1 MKNIQLF
8 TTPLIDGVTIEKYYG
23 IVTANQV
30 AGTGFFTDLTASFS
44 DLFGGNSGAYR
55 ESMNELCSD
64 VTESLKVKA
73 AELGANAIIGVSID
87 YDSISAKNMSMFMV
101 SIQGTAVRIAD
112 NDSDS
117 LETKEKEISWEE
129 LNLEYHIK
137 KIRRKLESNETI
149 SDEEWD
155 FVLKNDVET
164 LTPLLYQYYQKCN
177 AEPKIVSSNSGTL
190 YVEPQR
196 PHWATSGL
204 SHFKNYLSMLDYNEA
219 IKYAYGNVSDF
230 KEIITTNQLFNASKI
245 LNIAKEGKLQTSIS
259 LLNVEKSSY
268 NVQDLAEM
276 QELATYFQNLP
287 DVGKKEEIKGGLFSS
302 GGMKFICSCGTKN
315 EISSE
320 YCSDCGKNI
329 KGITKDEQQAIDN
342 YVELVE
348 TLSEILK

>member
-1 MKNIQLF
+1 MNNVQLF
-8 TTPLIDGVTIEKYYG
+8 TTPIIDGMPIEKYYG

-55 ESMNELCSD
+55 ESMNGLCRD
-64 VTESLKVKA
+64 VTERLKEKA

-87 YDSISAKNMSMFMV
+87 YDSISAKSMSMFMV

-112 NDSDS
+112 NDSDPH
-117 LETKEKEISWEE
+117 ETKENEISWEE
-129 LNLEYHIK
+129 LNLAYHK
-137 KIRRKLESNETI
+137 RKISRKLESNEPI
-149 SDEEWD
+149 SDEEWN

-164 LTPLLYQYYQKCN
+164 LTPSLYQYYQKCN
-177 AEPKIVSSNSGTL
+177 AAPKPESSNSGSM

-204 SHFKNYLSMLDYNEA
+204 SNFKKYLSKLEYNDA
-219 IKYAYGNVSDF
+219 IKYVYENVSDF
-230 KEIITTNQLFNASKI
+230 KEIITTNKLFNASNI
-245 LNIAKEGKLQTSIS
+245 LNIAKEGKLEDAIS

-276 QELATYFQNLP
+276 QELAKYFENLP
-287 DVGKKEEIKGGLFSS
+287 DVGKKEEVKGGLFSS

-320 YCSDCGKNI
+320 YCSGCGKNI
-329 KGITKDEQQAIDN
+329 KGITRVEQRAIN
-342 YVELVE
+342 KYVELVE
-348 TLSEILK
+348 TLTEILK